1 MCGSNQSKDALNDE
15 LEVCSK
21 PPQLAGSSSGN
32 MYVIAEEAEDVEQAG
47 SVEQPLAAL
56 PKRRRMQRAAKG
68 SSLQAMP
75 AQVGAFQVPRHM
87 TRAAAAAA
95 AAAAVQAAS
104 LAAPDTLGQDAET
117 AHGSQDRVDVAAGPS
132 KAADS
137 DSEGPEPSSN
147 GTGPESFV
155 RHQDQQSPEAEG
167 SEEVQGG
174 QQNQA
179 DADCQPGP
187 SAASSG
193 QHTPEQQA
201 APQDATGSMSQAP
214 SWRRLEA
221 RMEGVLPI
229 WSILKRFG
237 RRAQTET

>member
-1 MCGSNQSKDALNDE
+1 MTVHFN
-15 LEVCSK
+15 
-21 PPQLAGSSSGN
+21 
-32 MYVIAEEAEDVEQAG
+32 
-47 SVEQPLAAL
+47 LAA
-56 PKRRRMQRAAKG
+56 
-68 SSLQAMP
+68 
-75 AQVGAFQVPRHM
+75 VGTFQVTRHM
-87 TRAAAAAA
+87 TRAAAA

-117 AHGSQDRVDVAAGPS
+117 AHGSQQDRVDVAAGPS

-155 RHQDQQSPEAEG
+155 RHQDQQSAEG

-174 QQNQA
+174 QQGQA
-179 DADCQPGP
+179 DADCQAGP

-201 APQDATGSMSQAP
+201 ASQNATGSMSQAP

>member
-1 MCGSNQSKDALNDE
+1 M
-15 LEVCSK
+15 
-21 PPQLAGSSSGN
+21 
-32 MYVIAEEAEDVEQAG
+32 
-47 SVEQPLAAL
+47 
-56 PKRRRMQRAAKG
+56 RMLDGRLCTNTLFIFGA
-68 SSLQAMP
+68 
-75 AQVGAFQVPRHM
+75 VGAFRVTRHM

-95 AAAAVQAAS
+95 AAAAVQAAA
-104 LAAPDTLGQDAET
+104 LAAPDTLAQDAET
-117 AHGSQDRVDVAAGPS
+117 AHDTQQEMVDVAAGPS

-137 DSEGPEPSSN
+137 NSEGAEPSSN

-155 RHQDQQSPEAEG
+155 RHQDQQSPEAET

-174 QQNQA
+174 QQGQA
-179 DADCQPGP
+179 EADCQAGP

-201 APQDATGSMSQAP
+201 ASQDATGSMSQAP